1 MLKSKPKILIAFL
14 AAFIMAGNSGTYAKA
29 DTTDTINRIAGADRY
44 DTADAIVEKGW
55 TQSDMVVITS
65 GVDFPDAL
73 CAGPL
78 AKKYNAPIFLAAKDG
93 LSDETID
100 KIKELNATKVIIV
113 GGKGA
118 VSANVEIQLSGIG
131 ITSVQRIGGTNRYN
145 TSVLVAEQLNK
156 PSAVVIALGD
166 NYPDVLSISA
176 IASQQ
181 GMPIILAS
189 KNSLSDEAVNYIK
202 NSGVTKTYIVGGTSV
217 LSSSIEN
224 SVPNPIR
231 LSGSNRYE
239 TNLAV
244 LNQFTPNLMFNNV
257 YIATGNNF
265 ADALAGCELAAK
277 SQSPIILVSNNLT
290 SRMSNYIKR
299 HISINT
305 NVIALGGNNAV
316 NDSIIEEILEMYHP
330 VGLDKVPLAED
341 SSDKKGYNEG
351 CWLDP
356 EDNIKNELGIG
367 GKDYLNEYYTQKSNR
382 SNLLCSLLN
391 NVDKASYSI
400 NLNGK
405 YSRLTAIAG
414 IDDNSTQKENAKMKL
429 EIIADGYSLF
439 EKELKWGDA
448 PVNID
453 INLKNYKKL
462 IIEINNTGGSTFLLP
477 DQLDILGMKFYIN

>member
-1 MLKSKPKILIAFL
+1 MGGKVMLKSKPKILIAFL

-341 SSDKKGYNEG
+341 SSDKKG
-351 CWLDP
+351 L
-356 EDNIKNELGIG
+356 
-367 GKDYLNEYYTQKSNR
+367 
-382 SNLLCSLLN
+382 
-391 NVDKASYSI
+391 
-400 NLNGK
+400 
-405 YSRLTAIAG
+405 
-414 IDDNSTQKENAKMKL
+414 
-429 EIIADGYSLF
+429 
-439 EKELKWGDA
+439 
-448 PVNID
+448 
-453 INLKNYKKL
+453 
-462 IIEINNTGGSTFLLP
+462 
-477 DQLDILGMKFYIN
+477 